1 MNLPCDLVLVFLS
14 LCAAC
19 IAGCHLP
26 LGRPVIHTVV
36 AAFGLVFGV
45 IAALIALGC

>member
-1 MNLPCDLVLVFLS
+1 MNLPNDLAFVLLC

-26 LGRPVIHTVV
+26 LSPRFPTVV
-36 AAFGLVFGV
+36 AAFGVVFGV
-45 IAALIALGC
+45 LAALIALLA